1 MFHAGD
7 SLLLSKFLA
16 AALRV
21 GGQVCSFGEYQKPHR
36 IKCRSPGVRA
46 FVLSLELLQA
56 MLEPWLVRLP
66 LASHEDEAVELHTL
80 AKDWNILERFLEN
93 NKNAAVHHV
102 GVRKPP
108 QIDPVRI
115 DLVIRD
121 QDKAFW
127 ELCLQSPIFRQL
139 NLAPH
144 ALVTADSNVSRTTPL
159 GKSRNHQA
167 KGFLCEC
174 HVRVIFM
181 FVDQI
186 QGGTNDLGHDDD
198 YTATVEPRCH
208 QK

>member
-1 MFHAGD
+1 MLHASD
-7 SLLLSKFLA
+7 SLFLPKFIA

-36 IKCRSPGVRA
+36 IKCRSPRVRA
-46 FVLSLELLQA
+46 FMPGLEFLQA

-66 LASHEDEAVELHTL
+66 LASHEDEAVKLHTL
-80 AKDWNILERFLEN
+80 TKDWDILERFLKD
-93 NKNAAVHHV
+93 NKKAAVHHV

-108 QIDPVRI
+108 QIDPVCI
-115 DLVIRD
+115 NLVVRY
-121 QDKAFW
+121 QNQALWK
-127 ELCLQSPIFRQL
+127 LCLQSPIFRQL
-139 NLAPH
+139 NLVSH
-144 ALVTADSNVSRTTPL
+144 ALVAADSNVSRTTPL

-167 KGFLCEC
+167 KGLLGKC
-174 HVRVIFM
+174 HVRVIFV

-198 YTATVEPRCH
+198 YTAAVEPCCH